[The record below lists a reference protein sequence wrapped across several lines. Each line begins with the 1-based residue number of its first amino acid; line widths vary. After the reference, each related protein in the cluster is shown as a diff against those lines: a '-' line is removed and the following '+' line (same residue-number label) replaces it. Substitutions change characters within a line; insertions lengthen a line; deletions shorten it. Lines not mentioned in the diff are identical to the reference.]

1 MINAVCKAMDN
12 GTPYLASSFWISQ
25 SVEDLCKEL
34 ISSTDG
40 QMARVY
46 LTGSGSEAMEAALK
60 AARQFFFMNRMRKPL
75 VYTSLPVRVRT
86 METL

>member
-60 AARQFFFMNRMRKPL
+60 AARQFFL
-75 VYTSLPVRVRT
+75 
-86 METL
+86 